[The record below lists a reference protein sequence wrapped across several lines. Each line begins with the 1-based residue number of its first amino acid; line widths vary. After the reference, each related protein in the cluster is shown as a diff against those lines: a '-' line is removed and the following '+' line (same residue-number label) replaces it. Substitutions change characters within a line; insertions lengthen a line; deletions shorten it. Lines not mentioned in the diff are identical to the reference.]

1 MSESSEVT
9 GEDVAAWLKATPDFF
24 MDHADVFSAM
34 RIPHPQGGHAIS
46 MVERQL
52 ISLRERNTQLE
63 KQLAELIGYGQH
75 NDGLIEKLHRLTL
88 ALLRAPNAEITLAVV
103 GESIASDFAIPYSA
117 VRWWGAQ
124 VADAGDGEAASLE
137 ASMACS
143 AEFRS
148 YIAGLDRPYVGPNA
162 AHESRDWLGADAGEA
177 RSFAYVPLMDGQV
190 AGVLMLASAD
200 GGRFTPDMATDVLTR
215 LAHLTSAALARFAKI
230 APRGFAPR
238 MA

>member
-1 MSESSEVT
+1 MSDTNAVT
-9 GEDVAAWLKATPDFF
+9 GADVAAWLKATPDFF

-63 KQLAELIGYGQH
+63 KQLSELIGYGQH

-88 ALLRAPNAEITLAVV
+88 ALLRAPNARVTLDVV
-103 GESIASDFAIPYSA
+103 NESMRSDFAIPFSA
-117 VRWWGAQ
+117 VRWWGGQIAES
-124 VADAGDGEAASLE
+124 DLE
-137 ASMACS
+137 VSTVCS
-143 AEFRS
+143 PEFRS
-148 YIAGLDRPYVGPNA
+148 YIGGLDRPYVGPNA
-162 AHESRDWLGADAGEA
+162 AHESRYWLADAESTA
-177 RSFAYVPLMDGQV
+177 QSFAYVPLSDGGV

-215 LAHLTSAALARFAKI
+215 LAHLTSAALARFVT
-230 APRGFAPR
+230 RGFEPR
-238 MA
+238 LA